1 MKTKLTSHA
10 RFSHINLCGLLLL
23 LAGGLAACRQTVDS
37 SDPRIGI
44 SGGQLLLAG
53 QPFSGIL
60 RQAIGDGS
68 EIRMTPY
75 QNGLE
80 HGRLTVRKNKQL
92 VEERVYEQGKK
103 HGTHKGWHANG
114 NLRFVSTF
122 AHGEYV
128 GDQFTYHDNGQVFEY
143 KKYSPEG
150 KLLVSKIFRQT
161 GQIYTSQAFTAE
173 GAAYGLPGS
182 KLCNPVTQEK
192 AKLQQNQ
199 SLTEKDVPL

>member
-1 MKTKLTSHA
+1 MKASYNTNRAWLRVT
-10 RFSHINLCGLLLL
+10 LL
-23 LAGGLAACRQTVDS
+23 GLAVLTAACAQTIEA

-53 QPFSGIL
+53 KPFSGVL

-68 EIRMTPY
+68 EIRLTPY
-75 QNGLE
+75 REGLE

-92 VEERVYEQGKK
+92 IEERLYEQGTK
-103 HGTHKGWHANG
+103 HGTHQGWFANG
-114 NLRFVSTF
+114 KPRFVSTF
-122 AHGEYV
+122 AHGEYT

-143 KKYSPEG
+143 KKYSADG

-182 KLCNPVTQEK
+182 KLCNPVSQEK
-192 AKLQQNQ
+192 AKLKQNQ
-199 SLTEKDVPL
+199 SLAEKDIPL

>member
-1 MKTKLTSHA
+1 MKVKVSFYT
-10 RFSHINLCGLLLL
+10 RFSHAILCGLLLL
-23 LAGGLAACRQTVDS
+23 LAGGPAACSKTIEG
-37 SDPRIGI
+37 SDPRISV
-44 SGGQLLLAG
+44 SGGRLLLAG
-53 QPFSGIL
+53 EPFSGIL